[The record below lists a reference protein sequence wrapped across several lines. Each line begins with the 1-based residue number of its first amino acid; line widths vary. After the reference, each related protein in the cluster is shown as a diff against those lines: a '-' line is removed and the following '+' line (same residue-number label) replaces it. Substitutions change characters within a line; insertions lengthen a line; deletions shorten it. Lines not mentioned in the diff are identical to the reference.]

1 MAARKSTRKKSA
13 AKKATKKKAARKK
26 ATRKKGAKKKASR
39 KAAGS
44 LGSRTRKA
52 IDKSLRDLERE
63 LPKDLKSVLHDIRK
77 GVTELENQVEEAWA
91 EGEKRFHSLEKEIR
105 KDSETMLKRFGLG
118 PAKKKAARKKK
129 KAAKK
134 KGARKKATKKKAAK
148 KRARR

>member
-26 ATRKKGAKKKASR
+26 GAKKKASR
-39 KAAGS
+39 KAPGN

-91 EGEKRFHSLEKEIR
+91 EGEKRFHRLEKEIR

-129 KAAKK
+129 AAKRKGARK
-134 KGARKKATKKKAAK
+134 KAARKKATKKKAAR